1 MMGPNGSGKTTLFEL
16 ITGSNA
22 PTAGEVLIQGKNIH
36 RVRTD
41 QRDRLAIHY
50 HQSYQVRHFRSFTP
64 NALLEPAGSNYPVVH
79 LFDEPQVNTQDGY
92 IGFMLDFFRK
102 LRAEGRLVF
111 LCIHPNERFHLEIVE
126 EICERFL
133 FVQSGSVTP
142 LADYASLLAHEP
154 ASTYLAELLYG
165 RSR

>member
-1 MMGPNGSGKTTLFEL
+1 
-16 ITGSNA
+16 
-22 PTAGEVLIQGKNIH
+22 
-36 RVRTD
+36 
-41 QRDRLAIHY
+41 
-50 HQSYQVRHFRSFTP
+50 
-64 NALLEPAGSNYPVVH
+64 
-79 LFDEPQVNTQDGY
+79 
-92 IGFMLDFFRK
+92 
-102 LRAEGRLVF
+102 
-111 LCIHPNERFHLEIVE
+111 LEIVE